1 MKALLAIEADA
12 GVRVLVT
19 RGDFGAGKLNGAA
32 LALMLKHKRRGIKA
46 VFVARSENR
55 AYVDGAGEFLPKP
68 LDPPLLVDT
77 VARLLTVRS

>member
-55 AYVDGAGEFLPKP
+55 AYVDGRGSSCRSLSILRFWSIRLP
-68 LDPPLLVDT
+68 
-77 VARLLTVRS
+77 AC